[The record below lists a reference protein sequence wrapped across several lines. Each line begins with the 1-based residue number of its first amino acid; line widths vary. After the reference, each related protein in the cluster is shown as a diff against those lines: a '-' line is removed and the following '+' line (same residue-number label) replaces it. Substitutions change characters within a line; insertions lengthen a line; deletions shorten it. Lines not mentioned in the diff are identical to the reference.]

1 MAGMEN
7 HLDQPEAVEAP
18 PEPRPK
24 PSARELVLG
33 TLVAALFAFSVV
45 VAAILTFDVNPA
57 GPVLVVVAAIA
68 AGSFSFRRVGD
79 VALKAAAV
87 GLVVGGIVAILFWP
101 FFDVG

>member
-1 MAGMEN
+1 MTGMEN
-7 HLDQPEAVEAP
+7 QLDQPEAVE
-18 PEPRPK
+18 EPRPK
-24 PSARELVLG
+24 PTALELVLG

-68 AGSFSFRRVGD
+68 GGSFSFRRVGD
-79 VALKAAAV
+79 AALKAAAV

>member
-1 MAGMEN
+1 MEN

-33 TLVAALFAFSVV
+33 SVV

>member
-24 PSARELVLG
+24 PSALELVLG

-45 VAAILTFDVNPA
+45 VAAILTFDVNPV

-68 AGSFSFRRVGD
+68 VGSFSFRRVGD
-79 VALKAAAV
+79 VPLKAAAV
-87 GLVVGGIVAILFWP
+87 GLVVGGVVAILFWP

>member
-1 MAGMEN
+1 MEN

-18 PEPRPK
+18 PEPTPRP
-24 PSARELVLG
+24 SVLELVLG
-33 TLVAALFAFSVV
+33 TIVAALFAFSVV

-57 GPVLVVVAAIA
+57 GPVLVVVAAIS
-68 AGSFSFRRVGD
+68 AGSFAFRRVGD